1 MSIKRSVDEEDVVP
15 IYNGILPSHK
25 KEQKF
30 AICSNMDQLGGHCAK
45 CNKSDRGRQ
54 ILYGITYMWTLKN
67 TAN

>member
-1 MSIKRSVDEEDVVP
+1 MRD
-15 IYNGILPSHK
+15 IYIQWNITQPLK
-25 KEQKF
+25 KGHF